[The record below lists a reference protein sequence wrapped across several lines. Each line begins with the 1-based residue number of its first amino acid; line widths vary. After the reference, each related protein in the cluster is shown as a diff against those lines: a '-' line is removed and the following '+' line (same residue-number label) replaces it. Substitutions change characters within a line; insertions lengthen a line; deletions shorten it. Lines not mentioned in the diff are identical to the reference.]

1 MTWVA
6 REEKTMFSSL
16 SVHTDGPARLAP
28 RLHILLGS
36 TTLASAL
43 LLSLLLAPCTHAD
56 LRAIAGCRSDPTFTL
71 SNGAV
76 LDIGVSIGAKEADV
90 KGIAFTVS
98 IPISTTVVSYDAS
111 TLGSIE
117 TYSVNANLAKHSY
130 QTITYV
136 TTRASNISV
145 SATTKG
151 HSSTGKGS
159 VTEYG
164 YNGQNLTAGLN
175 F

>member
-1 MTWVA
+1 
-6 REEKTMFSSL
+6 MFSSL
-16 SVHTDGPARLAP
+16 SVHTHGPAGLAP
-28 RLHILLGS
+28 RLRILLGS

-76 LDIGVSIGAKEADV
+76 LDISVSIGAKQPDV
-90 KGIAFTVS
+90 KGIAFTLS
-98 IPISTTVVSYDAS
+98 IPISTTVVSYGGS
-111 TLGSIE
+111 TLSSIE
-117 TYSVNANLAKHSY
+117 TYSVNANLAAHSY
-130 QTITYV
+130 QTVTYV

-145 SATTKG
+145 SATTTGRSK
-151 HSSTGKGS
+151 TGKGA

-164 YNGQNLTAGLN
+164 YNGQYLTAGLS